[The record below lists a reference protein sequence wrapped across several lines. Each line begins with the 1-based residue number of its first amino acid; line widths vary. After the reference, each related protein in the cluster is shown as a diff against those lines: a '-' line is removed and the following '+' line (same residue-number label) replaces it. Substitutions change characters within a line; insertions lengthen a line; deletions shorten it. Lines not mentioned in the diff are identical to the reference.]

1 MPLTRSADALHP
13 GRAGGLR
20 RVRAVGGA
28 GCSGG
33 VAGVARA
40 CRRETWRAGA
50 SCVCV
55 RARNRLA
62 WYRSRLDHCRHSRSS
77 LASFRWHIHTELVCR
92 ARFVHTRTR
101 QRVVTRSQAP
111 GGGPAIGPDLPD
123 PASLPASLPPPARAA
138 CRESQSS
145 PYNYIY
151 IYTRRI
157 SIHCRN
163 REPAPQDGAARL
175 LTTGPAPAPSASAD
189 EAQEAS
195 ARPGCPGRLGFATQ
209 SRRSPFLRPARRPWL
224 PPSHVPGRSPITYV
238 IGMLFA
244 SSGS

>member
-55 RARNRLA
+55 RARSRLA

-138 CRESQSS
+138 GRESQSS

-151 IYTRRI
+151 IYTHGEYLYTAGIGSRPLRTERPA
-157 SIHCRN
+157 SSP
-163 REPAPQDGAARL
+163 PAPPRPRQLRQTRPKKPRPGPDVRAGLVLRRRVAARPFCGRRGGL
-175 LTTGPAPAPSASAD
+175 
-189 EAQEAS
+189 
-195 ARPGCPGRLGFATQ
+195 GCPLHTSLVA
-209 SRRSPFLRPARRPWL
+209 
-224 PPSHVPGRSPITYV
+224 VP
-238 IGMLFA
+238 
-244 SSGS
+244 